1 MNRRILAAGVLAGL
15 FATSAFAGTHALLP
29 ATPTDMVPVAL
40 QAAPAPMPATAAT
53 LAGVDIPRPHA
64 EHRPVSVSWAL
75 PADAP
80 VNPVPQPFARTSRE
94 YWTDVSA
101 TEMQRGVELPL
112 SAPGAV
118 IRISP
123 SDPKGGRLDASAV
136 TFRMNGQTLAGD
148 RAASTVGDVASLRAA
163 GMAVPDASLVMQL
176 RPGLGA
182 GPVTLQAPNASGRYV
197 VHVFEPKSPFTVTAR
212 ADRDDLLLGQ
222 RLHLDVA
229 MKDGDRQ
236 RPLQAV
242 GGFLRAP
249 DGSTTLLDYHA
260 NADGSF
266 STDVAPVQPSRTPG
280 LWELHSFTI
289 GDDGQGH
296 AVRRDTTSVFAVATP
311 DAKLDGT
318 ADTRRAGRH
327 GIDVALGVT
336 VDSASRFAVSGV
348 LYGRDAQGR
357 LVPGAFAQSAAWLKP
372 GERRLVLRF
381 DPSSIAGIGAP
392 YELRD
397 LRLQDQPAISLVERR
412 ALALRFDRP

>member
-1 MNRRILAAGVLAGL
+1 MNRRILAAGVVAGL
-15 FATSAFAGTHALLP
+15 FASSSFATTRVLLP
-29 ATPTDMVPVAL
+29 AAPNDMVPVAL
-40 QAAPAPMPATAAT
+40 QAAPPAAVTRTTA
-53 LAGVDIPRPHA
+53 LVGVDVPRPHA
-64 EHRPVSVSWAL
+64 EHQPVSVSWTL

-80 VNPVPQPFARTSRE
+80 VNPLPQPFARASRE

-101 TEMQRGVELPL
+101 TDMQRGVELPL

-118 IRISP
+118 IRVSP
-123 SDPKGGRLDASAV
+123 SDPKGGRLDAATV
-136 TFRMNGQTLAGD
+136 NVRIHGQTLAGE
-148 RAASTVGDVASLRAA
+148 RAASTVGDVAALRAT

-176 RPGLGA
+176 RPELGA
-182 GPVTLQAPNASGRYV
+182 GPMTLQAPSASGRYV
-197 VHVFEPKSPFTVTAR
+197 VHVFEPKSAFTVTAK

-222 RLHLDVA
+222 RLHLRVA
-229 MKDGDRQ
+229 MKDGDRP
-236 RPLQAV
+236 RPLQSA

-249 DGSTTLLDYHA
+249 DGHTTLLDYRA
-260 NADGSF
+260 NTDGSF
-266 STDVAPVQPSRTPG
+266 STDVAPVQPSSTPG

-289 GDDGQGH
+289 GDDGHGN

-318 ADTRRAGRH
+318 ADTRRAGRR
-327 GIDVALGVT
+327 GIDIALGVT

-348 LYGRDAQGR
+348 LYGRDASGR
-357 LVPGAFAQSAAWLKP
+357 LVPGAYAQSAAWLTP
-372 GERRLVLRF
+372 GKRQLVLRF
-381 DPSSIAGIGAP
+381 DPSSLTGIGAP